1 MGALKKYLV
10 YAIILAVLSAA
21 AVFLNELR
29 TAREYAEHP
38 EFAVKT
44 PPAPS
49 RGEEFRKPSQ
59 SGLMD
64 SSELAWMLREGI
76 ILDVWD
82 RIISDGPERER
93 YNARV
98 REYND
103 LAVAIEYR
111 ESAMNSAVTL
121 VERSKGEVVRSSE
134 DEAMSLVMPE
144 NIKKD
149 ARASVVWRVQKYLKL
164 LGYYAGDITG
174 KEERKTTDA
183 VKTFEIR
190 TDSEPTGKIDEPFA
204 KELREIWISRNIPVS
219 VGFGG
224 SSRGTPPR
232 SF

>member
-10 YAIILAVLSAA
+10 YAIILAILSAA

-29 TAREYAEHP
+29 MTREYAEHP

-44 PPAPS
+44 APQPAAAS
-49 RGEEFRKPSQ
+49 REEFKKPAQ

-64 SSELAWMLREGI
+64 SSELAWMLRERI
-76 ILDVWD
+76 ILDVWE
-82 RIISDGPERER
+82 RIIPPDGAEREG

-98 REYND
+98 REYNN

-111 ESAMNSAVTL
+111 ESAMNSAVSL
-121 VERSKGEVVRSSE
+121 VERSKGEIVRSAE
-134 DEAMSLVMPE
+134 DEAMSIVMPE
-144 NIKKD
+144 NVKKD
-149 ARASVVWRVQKYLKL
+149 AGASAAWRVQQYLKL

-174 KEERKTTDA
+174 KEDRKTTDA

-190 TDSEPTGKIDEPFA
+190 TDSEPTGKIDESLA

-224 SSRGTPPR
+224 Q
-232 SF
+232 